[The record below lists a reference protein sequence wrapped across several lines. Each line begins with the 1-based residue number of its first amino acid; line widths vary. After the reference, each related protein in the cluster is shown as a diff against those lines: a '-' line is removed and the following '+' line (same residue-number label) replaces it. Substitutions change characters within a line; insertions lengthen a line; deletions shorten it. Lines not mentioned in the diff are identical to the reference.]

1 MTFSTKTNRRGTH
14 SILHR
19 LGLNFGAAESLKR
32 KQTQEVTQF
41 TQLSHLVIAE
51 LQLGLGARQFSTLYS
66 SQKEKKRGGGG
77 LGGTV
82 SGSWFVKILAPTGS
96 GESPTS
102 VYFTGHTNDD
112 QSLTIHLA
120 LQDTQPKTK
129 MLIIQWCLEP
139 MASATPW

>member
-66 SQKEKKRGGGG
+66 CQKKRGGWEGQYQVAG
-77 LGGTV
+77 LLR
-82 SGSWFVKILAPTGS
+82 F
-96 GESPTS
+96 
-102 VYFTGHTNDD
+102 
-112 QSLTIHLA
+112 QSLQTQDKVPQVYT
-120 LQDTQPKTK
+120 LQDIPMMTK
-129 MLIIQWCLEP
+129 V
-139 MASATPW
+139 